1 MFGRLGD
8 PLSFLPRVT
17 QHDGRSLEQLLSPQQ
32 LGGMPAPVGGAIVNA
47 SYVHS
52 EPPLLVRLAD
62 SRIPWVVDPCAA
74 RFHSPRYLS
83 IRALAGLPYAPEA
96 PLMTRQFG
104 KRHRHMVEQALAF
117 QAKYEPSLYSVPSLP
132 LLQANPSDFRAWQ
145 ELHEFAAS
153 LNGTVVPFRPML
165 ATVYAG
171 SAIVRGRFSVFDRL
185 ADRAWA
191 GIYVQPIHFNTKGD
205 SVEKLV
211 GYVRF
216 LEQGLESKFN
226 VIAARP
232 GAFGLVLAA
241 LGFEYFDT
249 GLDGGDS
256 YDLTRLDREPRERE
270 DGKKGGGHARSVYVR
285 ALKAAMPEVVVDE
298 LLSTS
303 VLRAQLLCD
312 LGGCRNGGYRYALEH
327 PREHF
332 LHTRIAELEDLR
344 SVPASM
350 RLKTV
355 NDWLESAIAVARLV
369 QRVREEQRQDPIDF
383 GYLERWRSVLARTA
397 VGLVERQA

>member
-17 QHDGRSLEQLLSPQQ
+17 RHDGRSLEQLLSPPE
-32 LGGMPAPVGGAIVNA
+32 LGGTPTPVGGAIIDA
-47 SYVHS
+47 SYVHLD
-52 EPPLLVRLAD
+52 PPLLVRLAD
-62 SRIPWVVDPCAA
+62 SRIPWVVDSCAS
-74 RFHSPRYLS
+74 RFRSPRYLS
-83 IRALAGLPYAPEA
+83 IPALSNLPYAPQA
-96 PLMTRQFG
+96 PLSTEHFG
-104 KRHRHMVEQALAF
+104 DRHRRMVEGALVF
-117 QAKYEPSLYSVPSLP
+117 QAKHEPSLYNVPSLP
-132 LLQANPSDFRAWQ
+132 LMKANPSAFRAWQ
-145 ELHEFAAS
+145 ALHEFAAS
-153 LNGTVVPFRPML
+153 LNGTVVPFRPMV
-165 ATVYAG
+165 ASVYAG

-191 GIYVQPIHFNTKGD
+191 GIYVQPVHLNTKAD

-226 VIAARP
+226 VIAGRP
-232 GAFGLVLAA
+232 GAFGLLLAA

-256 YDLTRLDREPRERE
+256 YDLTRLDREPRDRK
-270 DGKKGGGHARSVYVR
+270 DGKKGGGHARFVYVR
-285 ALKAAMPEVVVDE
+285 ALRSALPEVSVGE

-312 LGGCRNGGYRYALEH
+312 VGGCRNGGYKYALEH

-332 LHTRIAELEDLR
+332 LHSRMEELEDLR
-344 SVPASM
+344 SIPAKM

-355 NDWLESAIAVARLV
+355 NDWLESATATARLV
-369 QRVREEQRQDPIDF
+369 QRVREELHQEPIDLS
-383 GYLERWRSVLARTA
+383 YLERWRSVLARTA
-397 VGLVERQA
+397 VGLLARQA